1 MDGLANEPGV
11 EQAGSAN
18 AQVLV
23 VGAGPVGL
31 TIASELVR
39 RGVSCVVLEQRSVP
53 TPISRAMGIHVRTLE
68 ILGFMEVLDTLPSD
82 SPIGSSGL
90 IEAPRQGALFISGNR
105 VLFRW
110 WTEPRNVQAPRRAAK
125 GRWLP
130 QSRLEQILQDRFE
143 GLGGTVVLGAHVT
156 EVRQNSQG
164 VVAVAGNREFRG
176 DWLVACD
183 GGRSAIRKSL
193 GLSFAGKT
201 HKNDLLLAD
210 VDLEWDSGHMPDW
223 ASNPDQPLVHWLT
236 PKGLFQVWK
245 MPHRSDWRLMTIIPA
260 STDTKSPVENTQEL
274 MQRLLVERTG
284 DKSIRITG
292 VTWMSSWRLSERM
305 IPAYR
310 RGRVFLAGDAAHIH
324 SPMGGQGL
332 NTGVQDAYNLAWK
345 LASVVKG
352 SGRPM
357 LLDTYEEERLPIA
370 RSVLRWTR
378 VLAKAVGPSHV
389 FVRDRLIVRHFLM
402 VNLLRLSAVRGWL
415 LLTVSQLR
423 INYRNRSLSR
433 SVGSFNRSAPQAGDR
448 APDARAVKYPDL
460 LPTTLFDEFRDTRWQ
475 LMLFQGSGSG
485 ASTEGQL
492 FEIAEHI
499 EGEFASEI
507 KVLVILKNDANP
519 DPQQPKGLVILD
531 REGDMHTA
539 YGADV
544 ACLYLLRPDG
554 YVGFRCRPPA
564 ESPLV
569 TYLKRVFQPIVSSP
583 HQATGIM
590 VGDRATN

>member
-1 MDGLANEPGV
+1 MDDVNQGTDGG
-11 EQAGSAN
+11 QAAGAN
-18 AQVLV
+18 AQVIV

-68 ILGFMEVLDTLPSD
+68 ILGFMEVLDTLPVD
-82 SPIGSSGL
+82 GPGGS
-90 IEAPRQGALFISGNR
+90 IEAPRQGALFISGDK
-105 VLFRW
+105 VIFRW
-110 WTEPRNVQAPRRAAK
+110 WTEPRNVRAPRRSAK

-143 GLGGTVVLGAHVT
+143 ELGGTVVLGAQVT
-156 EVRQNSQG
+156 EVRQDSQG
-164 VVAVAGNREFRG
+164 VVAVAGGREFRG
-176 DWLVACD
+176 EWLVACD

-210 VDLEWDSGHMPDW
+210 VDLEWESGHMPDW

-236 PKGLFQVWK
+236 PRGLFQVWK

-260 STDTKSPVENTQEL
+260 SPDTKSPVENTQEL
-274 MQRLLVERTG
+274 MQRLLVDRTG
-284 DKSIRITG
+284 DERIRIKG

-352 SGRPM
+352 SGRPI

-389 FVRDRLIVRHFLM
+389 LVRNRLIVRHFVM
-402 VNLLRLSAVRGWL
+402 VNLLRFSAVRSWL

-433 SVGSFNRSAPQAGDR
+433 SAGTFNRNAPQAGDR
-448 APDARAVKYPDL
+448 APDARAVKYPEL
-460 LPTTLFDEFRDTRWQ
+460 LPTTLFNELRDTRWQ
-475 LMLFQGSGSG
+475 LMLFQGSRSD
-485 ASTEGQL
+485 AATLSQL
-492 FEIAEHI
+492 FRIAARI
-499 EGEFASEI
+499 ESEFAAEI
-507 KVLVILKNDANP
+507 
-519 DPQQPKGLVILD
+519 KGLVILKDVGELNPEQQKRSVIFD

-539 YGADV
+539 YGADT

-554 YVGFRCRPPA
+554 YVGFRCGPPA
-564 ESPLV
+564 ESALI
-569 TYLKRVFQPIVSSP
+569 TYLERVFLPIVSSP
-583 HQATGIM
+583 HHTTDIL
-590 VGDRATN
+590 VGDLATK